1 MKIALI
7 FFLLSSIGNISCS
20 SIIHDI
26 SLSTNYDIDTSEF
39 PKGIIGKDTILY
51 FRLEIT
57 DDINKNIQI
66 SSNMALN
73 KDSFIVKIGYFEEKP
88 DDTALEK
95 KEEWATAEYIGTSFD
110 SNKNISIYSTKF
122 QENKKYF
129 LISVLLKSDFD
140 SFSITVKNPDDEKKK
155 TLIYQIKYSPDHLTQ
170 YKINLTEF
178 DIKKDTIALRVMEE
192 HLGEVFLNF
201 VIKHDVEDLKLN
213 IKAIGLKTNK
223 EEELEKELKNENP
236 DYIEIVLNEKV
247 KGDEKDTYAYRF
259 NLDENKKYVYIFF
272 QLNIELE
279 ELSLYLDY
287 MGGKVEAKHPLYN
300 ITKSKKVIINLEK
313 LNESKSEYFTL
324 KSINR
329 NEGNMLLKLIVKDNI
344 PKDAFFLE
352 GFGNEEYVPL
362 TYEGNSTNLS
372 IEFNGTVH
380 DEKEKK
386 DIHQYYFKEDKSIPF
401 FTINV
406 FVKQKIDYLLVKF
419 EKIVTLRERFEPI
432 VVALIVFAILIVLFI
447 ILFLICRKLKVLD
460 VVTSKEIKKGG
471 PIYPE

>member
-7 FFLLSSIGNISCS
+7 FFLLISIGYISCS

-26 SLSTNYDIDTSEF
+26 SLSTNYDIDTNEF

-259 NLDENKKYVYIFF
+259 NLDENKKYAYIFF

-287 MGGKVEAKHPLYN
+287 MGGEVEAKHPLYN
-300 ITKSKKVIINLEK
+300 ITKSKKVRINLKK
-313 LNESKSEYFTL
+313 LNESKSE
-324 KSINR
+324 
-329 NEGNMLLKLIVKDNI
+329 
-344 PKDAFFLE
+344 
-352 GFGNEEYVPL
+352 
-362 TYEGNSTNLS
+362 
-372 IEFNGTVH
+372 
-380 DEKEKK
+380 
-386 DIHQYYFKEDKSIPF
+386 
-401 FTINV
+401 
-406 FVKQKIDYLLVKF
+406 
-419 EKIVTLRERFEPI
+419 
-432 VVALIVFAILIVLFI
+432 
-447 ILFLICRKLKVLD
+447 
-460 VVTSKEIKKGG
+460 
-471 PIYPE
+471 